1 MKSKNKKLFLKIY
14 ILFLIITI
22 IALTVLSVLGN
33 KTRVGYL
40 KFVFFINNM
49 EQTLKLNDLESI
61 KSDFIKDK
69 KLDEEK
75 WKNYLITNENIE
87 IYCYGIKMEYYNK
100 IFRNSD
106 IYDVYP
112 DLSDLPDY
120 VEEAKM
126 WREGNPFGDLI
137 STKLINED
145 KIDNI
150 NYTLKIKKSIINI
163 VIFLYLSILI
173 LYLTNYLIKYF
184 IINNKIHFTKID
196 YQNKFYNLINKKY
209 ILYSSLFLILLF
221 SLFIR
226 IDWASKQEGMYWD
239 EYHSLSFANYGTY
252 ANEDKIN
259 NYKNV
264 KGFDILKDLTFDNS
278 SIEDCINDIKRLYKD
293 TNDPFIGNLY
303 YTFLRLAFIGREA
316 VDIKNIIITGT
327 ILNCIFSII
336 SFIFLF
342 KILKLIF
349 ENKNEFIIFPLLIF
363 SLSPISISFSMFL
376 RAYQM
381 QETFFIVITYFVLNT
396 IYYNKYSILNL
407 ILTSIIV
414 GIGYLTLYSS
424 LLFIL
429 ILSAMLFFNY
439 CLNIDKLEFLKNK
452 YAILNPLLKIK
463 SYKIII
469 YYALAFISALF
480 VSRILYNSFFASLF
494 NANNRASSSLAFS
507 GKLFNYIN
515 DLAFNGL
522 LIILLA
528 LFVFIL
534 ISKIIKKKDL
544 NIIAEKSKFK
554 LLIFIIL
561 LGLIF
566 AILGDLTSPF
576 KLERYSAS
584 SYIFILFFIPLIIC
598 FITNLKIRII
608 LLSLISIIY
617 IFNITNSKRFVY
629 FEVVDKD
636 KYVLTNNYNVYAY
649 KVFFNHYGYAYEYLN
664 TNLYYT
670 YLNDSNE
677 LNSIKENNF
686 YLMID
691 YKDIDKIK
699 NELTDYNFNYL
710 NNVGEINIFEL
721 NKKFN

>member
-1 MKSKNKKLFLKIY
+1 MKSKNKNLFLKIY

-22 IALTVLSVLGN
+22 ITLIILQILGSKN
-33 KTRVGYL
+33 RIGYL
-40 KFVFFINNM
+40 TDFSLVVDKTM
-49 EQTLKLNDLESI
+49 KLNNSE
-61 KSDFIKDK
+61 
-69 KLDEEK
+69 
-75 WKNYLITNENIE
+75 NITNYVYHFRIR
-87 IYCYGIKMEYYNK
+87 YYDK
-100 IFRNSD
+100 VFRHND
-106 IYDVYP
+106 IYGVYP
-112 DLSDLPDY
+112 DLSNLPDFVKEIKMDY
-120 VEEAKM
+120 V
-126 WREGNPFGDLI
+126 GSPFGIFI
-137 STKLINED
+137 SDKKIIEED

-150 NYTLKIKKSIINI
+150 NYTLKIKKNIIEI
-163 VIFLYLSILI
+163 IILLHLSILI
-173 LYLTNYLIKYF
+173 IFIMNNIKIY
-184 IINNKIHFTKID
+184 
-196 YQNKFYNLINKKY
+196 YYNKFYNLINKKY
-209 ILYSSLFLILLF
+209 ILYSFLFLILLF
-221 SLFIR
+221 SLFVR
-226 IDWASKQEGMYWD
+226 IYWASKQEGMIGD
-239 EYHSLSFANYGTY
+239 EYYSLSAANYKIFANK
-252 ANEDKIN
+252 DKIN
-259 NYKNV
+259 SYKNI

-293 TNDPFIGNLY
+293 ANDPFISNLY

-407 ILTSIIV
+407 ILTSIIA

-507 GKLFNYIN
+507 GRLFNYIN
-515 DLAFNGL
+515 DLAFDGL

-534 ISKIIKKKDL
+534 VSEIIKKKDL

-566 AILGDLTSPF
+566 AILGDLTSPY

-649 KVFFNHYGYAYEYLN
+649 KKPFDIYGYAYEYLN

>member
-14 ILFLIITI
+14 ILFVIITI

-75 WKNYLITNENIE
+75 WKNYLITNENIK

-126 WREGNPFGDLI
+126 QNEGNPFGDLI

-150 NYTLKIKKSIINI
+150 NYTLKIKKNIIDI

-173 LYLTNYLIKYF
+173 IFIMNNIKIY
-184 IINNKIHFTKID
+184 
-196 YQNKFYNLINKKY
+196 YYNKFYNLINKKY
-209 ILYSSLFLILLF
+209 ILYSFLFLILLF

-226 IDWASKQEGMYWD
+226 IYWASKQEGMYWD
-239 EYHSLSFANYGTY
+239 EYYSLSAANYGTF
-252 ANEDKIN
+252 ANVDKIN
-259 NYKNV
+259 SYKNI

-293 TNDPFIGNLY
+293 TNDPFISNLY

-316 VDIKNIIITGT
+316 VDIKSIIITGT

-376 RAYQM
+376 RPYQM

-407 ILTSIIV
+407 ILTSIIA

-469 YYALAFISALF
+469 YYALTFISALF

-515 DLAFNGL
+515 DLAFDGL

-566 AILGDLTSPF
+566 AILGDLTSPY

-649 KVFFNHYGYAYEYLN
+649 KSFINYYDFHYLN
-664 TNLYYT
+664 TNLYYS

-686 YLMID
+686 YLMIN

-710 NNVGEINIFEL
+710 NNVGEIDIFEL

>member
-1 MKSKNKKLFLKIY
+1 MKNKNLFLKIY

-22 IALTVLSVLGN
+22 ITLIILQILGSKN
-33 KTRVGYL
+33 RIGYL
-40 KFVFFINNM
+40 TDFSLVVDKTM
-49 EQTLKLNDLESI
+49 KLNNSE
-61 KSDFIKDK
+61 
-69 KLDEEK
+69 
-75 WKNYLITNENIE
+75 NITNYVYHFRIR
-87 IYCYGIKMEYYNK
+87 YYDK
-100 IFRNSD
+100 VFRHND
-106 IYDVYP
+106 IYGVYP
-112 DLSDLPDY
+112 DLSNLPVFVKEIKMDY
-120 VEEAKM
+120 D
-126 WREGNPFGDLI
+126 GSPFGIFI
-137 STKLINED
+137 SDKKIIEED

-239 EYHSLSFANYGTY
+239 EYHSLSFANYGTF

-259 NYKNV
+259 NYKNI
-264 KGFDILKDLTFDNS
+264 KGLDILKDLTFDNS

-293 TNDPFIGNLY
+293 TNDPFISNLY

-316 VDIKNIIITGT
+316 VDMKNIIITGT

-407 ILTSIIV
+407 ILTSIIA

-515 DLAFNGL
+515 DLAFDGL

-566 AILGDLTSPF
+566 AILGDLTSPY
-576 KLERYSAS
+576 KHERYSAS

-649 KVFFNHYGYAYEYLN
+649 KSFINYYDFHYLN

-670 YLNDSNE
+670 YLSDINE

-686 YLMID
+686 YLMIH

-710 NNVGEINIFEL
+710 NNVGEIDIFEL

>member
-1 MKSKNKKLFLKIY
+1 MKSKNKNLFLKIY
-14 ILFLIITI
+14 IPFVIIISIALIILQI
-22 IALTVLSVLGN
+22 LGSKN
-33 KTRVGYL
+33 RIGYL
-40 KFVFFINNM
+40 TDFELINLYQIDNPDN
-49 EQTLKLNDLESI
+49 TINTNYI
-61 KSDFIKDK
+61 YGFRIRYYDK
-69 KLDEEK
+69 V
-75 WKNYLITNENIE
+75 
-87 IYCYGIKMEYYNK
+87 
-100 IFRNSD
+100 FRNSD
-106 IYDVYP
+106 IYGVY
-112 DLSDLPDY
+112 LNTNNLPNY
-120 VEEAKM
+120 IKEIKF
-126 WREGNPFGDLI
+126 REKGSPYGDLI
-137 STKLINED
+137 SSKLIVEE
-145 KIDNI
+145 KIENI
-150 NYTLKIKKSIINI
+150 KYTLKIKKNAIDII
-163 VIFLYLSILI
+163 VFLYSLILI
-173 LYLTNYLIKYF
+173 IYLIKYS
-184 IINNKIHFTKID
+184 IINNKIHFTKIN

-209 ILYSSLFLILLF
+209 ILYSFLFLILLF

-226 IDWASKQEGMYWD
+226 IYWASKQEGMYWD
-239 EYHSLSFANYGTY
+239 EYHSLSFANYGTF

-407 ILTSIIV
+407 ILTSIIA

-507 GKLFNYIN
+507 GRLFNYIN
-515 DLAFNGL
+515 DLAFDGL

-566 AILGDLTSPF
+566 AILGDLTSPY

-649 KVFFNHYGYAYEYLN
+649 KSFIDYYDFHYLN
-664 TNLYYT
+664 TNLYYS

-710 NNVGEINIFEL
+710 NNVGEINIFEF

>member
-1 MKSKNKKLFLKIY
+1 MKNKKLFFKIY
-14 ILFLIITI
+14 IPFVIITI
-22 IALTVLSVLGN
+22 ISLIVLQILGS
-33 KTRVGYL
+33 KSRVGYL
-40 KFVFFINNM
+40 
-49 EQTLKLNDLESI
+49 
-61 KSDFIKDK
+61 SDFE
-69 KLDEEK
+69 L
-75 WKNYLITNENIE
+75 KNYYPIINANNTIATNY
-87 IYCYGIKMEYYNK
+87 IYGFRIRYYDK
-100 IFRNSD
+100 TFRNND
-106 IYDVYP
+106 IYGVYP
-112 DLSDLPDY
+112 DLSNLPDY
-120 VEEAKM
+120 MENAEMEENGSPY
-126 WREGNPFGDLI
+126 GNFI
-137 STKLINED
+137 SNKKEINEE
-145 KIDNI
+145 KIYNI
-150 NYTLKIKKSIINI
+150 NYTLKIKKNIIEI
-163 VIFLYLSILI
+163 IILLHLSILI
-173 LYLTNYLIKYF
+173 IFIVNNIKIY
-184 IINNKIHFTKID
+184 
-196 YQNKFYNLINKKY
+196 YYNKFYNLINKKY
-209 ILYSSLFLILLF
+209 ILYSFLFLILLF
-221 SLFIR
+221 SLFVR
-226 IDWASKQEGMYWD
+226 IYWASKQEGMYCD

-252 ANEDKIN
+252 AEDKIN
-259 NYKNV
+259 NYKNI

-376 RAYQM
+376 RPYQM

-407 ILTSIIV
+407 ILTSIIA

-480 VSRILYNSFFASLF
+480 VARILYNSFFASLF

-507 GKLFNYIN
+507 GRLFNYIN
-515 DLAFNGL
+515 DLAFDGL

-566 AILGDLTSPF
+566 AILGDLTSPA

-608 LLSLISIIY
+608 LLPLISIIY

-649 KVFFNHYGYAYEYLN
+649 KKPFDIYGYAYEYLN

-670 YLNDSNE
+670 YLDDSNE

-686 YLMID
+686 YLMIN

-699 NELTDYNFNYL
+699 SELTDYNFNYL

>member
-1 MKSKNKKLFLKIY
+1 MISKNKNLFLKIY
-14 ILFLIITI
+14 IFFLIITI
-22 IALTVLSVLGN
+22 ITLIILQILGSKN
-33 KTRVGYL
+33 RVGYL
-40 KFVFFINNM
+40 TDFSLVVDKTM
-49 EQTLKLNDLESI
+49 KLKNSE
-61 KSDFIKDK
+61 
-69 KLDEEK
+69 
-75 WKNYLITNENIE
+75 NITNYVYHFRI
-87 IYCYGIKMEYYNK
+87 MYYDK
-100 IFRNSD
+100 VFRHND
-106 IYDVYP
+106 IYGVYP
-112 DLSDLPDY
+112 DLSNLPDF
-120 VEEAKM
+120 VKEIKM
-126 WREGNPFGDLI
+126 DYDGSPFGIFI
-137 STKLINED
+137 SDKKIIEED

-209 ILYSSLFLILLF
+209 ILYSFLFLILLF
-221 SLFIR
+221 SLFVR
-226 IDWASKQEGMYWD
+226 IYWASKQEGMYWD
-239 EYHSLSFANYGTY
+239 EYYSLSAANYGTF
-252 ANEDKIN
+252 ANGDKIN
-259 NYKNV
+259 SYKNV
-264 KGFDILKDLTFDNS
+264 KGFDILKNLTFDNS

-293 TNDPFIGNLY
+293 TNDPFISNLY

-407 ILTSIIV
+407 ILTSIIA

-452 YAILNPLLKIK
+452 YAILNLLKIK

-515 DLAFNGL
+515 DLAFDGL

-710 NNVGEINIFEL
+710 NNVGEITIFEL

>member
-1 MKSKNKKLFLKIY
+1 MIFKNKNLFLKIY
-14 ILFLIITI
+14 IPFVIITI
-22 IALTVLSVLGN
+22 ITLIVLQILGS
-33 KTRVGYL
+33 KKRVGYL
-40 KFVFFINNM
+40 TDFSLVVDKTM
-49 EQTLKLNDLESI
+49 KLKNSE
-61 KSDFIKDK
+61 
-69 KLDEEK
+69 
-75 WKNYLITNENIE
+75 NITNYVYHFRIR
-87 IYCYGIKMEYYNK
+87 YYDK
-100 IFRNSD
+100 VFRHSD
-106 IYDVYP
+106 IYGVYP
-112 DLSDLPDY
+112 DLSNLPDF
-120 VEEAKM
+120 VKEIKM
-126 WREGNPFGDLI
+126 DYDGSPFGIFI
-137 STKLINED
+137 SDKKIIEED

-150 NYTLKIKKSIINI
+150 NYTLKIKKNIIEI
-163 VIFLYLSILI
+163 IILLHLSILI
-173 LYLTNYLIKYF
+173 IFIMNNIKIY
-184 IINNKIHFTKID
+184 
-196 YQNKFYNLINKKY
+196 YYNKFYNLINKKY
-209 ILYSSLFLILLF
+209 ILYSFLFLILLF
-221 SLFIR
+221 SLFVR
-226 IDWASKQEGMYWD
+226 IYWASKQEGMYWD
-239 EYHSLSFANYGTY
+239 EYYSLSAANYGTF

-259 NYKNV
+259 NYKNI

-407 ILTSIIV
+407 ILTSIIA

-515 DLAFNGL
+515 DLAFDGL

-566 AILGDLTSPF
+566 AILGDLTSPY

-649 KVFFNHYGYAYEYLN
+649 KSFINYYDFHYLN
-664 TNLYYT
+664 TNLYYS

-686 YLMID
+686 YLMIN

>member
-1 MKSKNKKLFLKIY
+1 MISKNKNLFLKIY

-22 IALTVLSVLGN
+22 ITLIILQILGSKN
-33 KTRVGYL
+33 RIGYL
-40 KFVFFINNM
+40 TDFSLVVDKTM
-49 EQTLKLNDLESI
+49 KLNNSE
-61 KSDFIKDK
+61 
-69 KLDEEK
+69 
-75 WKNYLITNENIE
+75 NITNYVYHFRIR
-87 IYCYGIKMEYYNK
+87 YYDK
-100 IFRNSD
+100 VFRHND
-106 IYDVYP
+106 IYGVYP
-112 DLSDLPDY
+112 DLSNLPDFVKEIKMDY
-120 VEEAKM
+120 V
-126 WREGNPFGDLI
+126 GSPFGIFI
-137 STKLINED
+137 SDKKIIEED
-145 KIDNI
+145 KVDNI
-150 NYTLKIKKSIINI
+150 NYTLKIKKNIIDI

-209 ILYSSLFLILLF
+209 ILYSFLFLILLF

-226 IDWASKQEGMYWD
+226 IYWASKQEGMYWD
-239 EYHSLSFANYGTY
+239 EYHSLSFANYGTF

-259 NYKNV
+259 SYKNI

-342 KILKLIF
+342 KIFKLIF

-407 ILTSIIV
+407 ILTSIIA

-515 DLAFNGL
+515 DLAFDGL

-544 NIIAEKSKFK
+544 NIIVEKSKFK

-566 AILGDLTSPF
+566 AILGDLTSPY

-649 KVFFNHYGYAYEYLN
+649 KSFINYYDFHYLN
-664 TNLYYT
+664 TNLYYS

-686 YLMID
+686 YLMIN

-710 NNVGEINIFEL
+710 NNVGEIDIFEL

>member
-1 MKSKNKKLFLKIY
+1 MISKNKKLFLKIY

-40 KFVFFINNM
+40 KPLFFIHNM
-49 EQTLKLNDLESI
+49 ERTLILNLQSI

-75 WKNYLITNENIE
+75 WKNYLITNENIK

-126 WREGNPFGDLI
+126 QNEGNPFGDLI

-150 NYTLKIKKSIINI
+150 NYTLKIKKNIIDI

-173 LYLTNYLIKYF
+173 IFIMNNIKIY
-184 IINNKIHFTKID
+184 
-196 YQNKFYNLINKKY
+196 YYNKFYNLINKKY
-209 ILYSSLFLILLF
+209 ILYSFLFLILLF

-226 IDWASKQEGMYWD
+226 IYWASKQNGLYCD
-239 EYHSLSFANYGTY
+239 EYNSLTYSNYGTWD
-252 ANEDKIN
+252 NSDKIN
-259 NYKNV
+259 SYKNI

-293 TNDPFIGNLY
+293 TNDPFISNLY

-316 VDIKNIIITGT
+316 VDIKNIIITGA

-376 RAYQM
+376 RPYQM

-407 ILTSIIV
+407 ILTSIIA

-480 VSRILYNSFFASLF
+480 VARILYNSFFASLF

-515 DLAFNGL
+515 DLAFDGL

-528 LFVFIL
+528 LFVSIL

-544 NIIAEKSKFK
+544 NIIVEKSKFK

-566 AILGDLTSPF
+566 AILGDLTSPY

-649 KVFFNHYGYAYEYLN
+649 KSFIDYYDFHYLN
-664 TNLYYT
+664 TNLYYS

-686 YLMID
+686 YLMIY

-710 NNVGEINIFEL
+710 NNVGEIDIFEL

>member
-1 MKSKNKKLFLKIY
+1 MKSKNKNLFLKIY
-14 ILFLIITI
+14 ILFVIIISITLIILQI
-22 IALTVLSVLGN
+22 LGSKN
-33 KTRVGYL
+33 RVGYL
-40 KFVFFINNM
+40 TDFKLNVSKTLELNNLENINN
-49 EQTLKLNDLESI
+49 
-61 KSDFIKDK
+61 
-69 KLDEEK
+69 KLDEEGL
-75 WKNYLITNENIE
+75 KNFILNNENITNY
-87 IYCYGIKMEYYNK
+87 IYQFRIRYYDK
-100 IFRNSD
+100 VFRNSD
-106 IYDVYP
+106 IYGVY
-112 DLSDLPDY
+112 LNTNNLPNY
-120 VEEAKM
+120 IKEIKF
-126 WREGNPFGDLI
+126 REKGSPYGDLI
-137 STKLINED
+137 SSKSITEE

-150 NYTLKIKKSIINI
+150 KYTLKIKKNAIDII
-163 VIFLYLSILI
+163 VFLYSLILI
-173 LYLTNYLIKYF
+173 IYLIKYS

-209 ILYSSLFLILLF
+209 ILYSFLFLILLF
-221 SLFIR
+221 SLFVR
-226 IDWASKQEGMYWD
+226 IYWASKQEGMYWD

-259 NYKNV
+259 SYKNV

-407 ILTSIIV
+407 ILTSIIA

-424 LLFIL
+424 LLFVL
-429 ILSAMLFFNY
+429 ILSAMLFINY

-515 DLAFNGL
+515 DLAFDGL

-566 AILGDLTSPF
+566 AILGDLTSPY

-617 IFNITNSKRFVY
+617 IVNITNSKRFVY

-649 KVFFNHYGYAYEYLN
+649 KSFINYYDFHYLN
-664 TNLYYT
+664 TNLYYS

>member
-1 MKSKNKKLFLKIY
+1 MKNKNLFLKIY

-22 IALTVLSVLGN
+22 ITLIILQILGSKN
-33 KTRVGYL
+33 RIGYL
-40 KFVFFINNM
+40 TDFSLVVDKTM
-49 EQTLKLNDLESI
+49 KLNNSE
-61 KSDFIKDK
+61 
-69 KLDEEK
+69 
-75 WKNYLITNENIE
+75 NITNYVYHFRIR
-87 IYCYGIKMEYYNK
+87 YYDK
-100 IFRNSD
+100 VFRHND
-106 IYDVYP
+106 IYGVYP
-112 DLSDLPDY
+112 DLSNLPVFVKEIKMDY
-120 VEEAKM
+120 D
-126 WREGNPFGDLI
+126 GSPFGIFI
-137 STKLINED
+137 SDKKIIEED

-150 NYTLKIKKSIINI
+150 NYTLKIKKNIIDI

-173 LYLTNYLIKYF
+173 LF
-184 IINNKIHFTKID
+184 IMNNI
-196 YQNKFYNLINKKY
+196 YNKFYNLINKKY
-209 ILYSSLFLILLF
+209 ILYSFLFLILLF
-221 SLFIR
+221 SLFVR
-226 IDWASKQEGMYWD
+226 IYWASKQEGMIGD
-239 EYHSLSFANYGTY
+239 EYYSLSAANYKIFANK
-252 ANEDKIN
+252 DKIN
-259 NYKNV
+259 SYKNI

-407 ILTSIIV
+407 ILTSIIA

-439 CLNIDKLEFLKNK
+439 YLNIDKLEFLKNK

-515 DLAFNGL
+515 DLAFDGL

-566 AILGDLTSPF
+566 AILGDLTSPY

-649 KVFFNHYGYAYEYLN
+649 KSFINYDDFHYLN
-664 TNLYYT
+664 TNLYYS

-710 NNVGEINIFEL
+710 NNVRDYFNNVREINIFEL